1 MLRRC
6 PKACQDND
14 HMPLPTSEPK
24 VFGAFFKHEP
34 SRMICQL
41 YRWVWLGLYLVL
53 FALKDSLPE
62 KFSRDATLL
71 AEMIES
77 GTSDEGSYGAMAMIY
92 SMVPGPLLPFLP
104 VCVAL
109 PTLWI
114 ILGYVRSYPVM
125 LLLPIL
131 FPPFL
136 IMNFMNPTK
145 ETLVAILALFVYRI
159 AKSRLSVLSAVALI
173 CVTYVVYAKFVRIY
187 YFLIAAFFAG
197 IWLTR
202 VLPAAVTIGGAAIVL
217 LLMAFLPSEVYET
230 LQGPRDEAAR
240 FMEFSGHVVRTF
252 FYNLMPPK
260 DVIAFLVN
268 TAWGVLVMLF
278 PFVIAQSFN
287 EALMMINVYFF
298 LGMARATIKYKT
310 GVGQLPAYL
319 FFGHILTQAQFEPD
333 LGSYVRHFSVM
344 FVILAPGMQY
354 MFRLKPADEIAQED
368 EKLPQETDDSTS
380 LTTAR

>member
-1 MLRRC
+1 
-6 PKACQDND
+6 
-14 HMPLPTSEPK
+14 MPLSANAPK

-34 SRMICQL
+34 SRLICQL
-41 YRWVWLGLYLVL
+41 YRWLWLGLYIAL

-71 AEMIES
+71 AEMIEGGS
-77 GTSDEGSYGAMAMIY
+77 YDEGSYGAMAMIY
-92 SMVPGPLLPFLP
+92 SLVPGPLLPFLP

-125 LLLPIL
+125 MLLPIL

-145 ETLVAILALFVYRI
+145 ETLVAILALFVYRV
-159 AKSRLSVLSAVALI
+159 AKSRLSVISAVIVI
-173 CVTYVVYAKFVRIY
+173 CITYIVYAKFIRIY
-187 YFLIAAFFAG
+187 YFLIAAFFSG

-202 VLPAAVTIGGAAIVL
+202 VLPAAVSIGGAALVFL
-217 LLMAFLPSEVYET
+217 MMAFLPKEVFET
-230 LQGPRDEAAR
+230 LQAPRDEAAR
-240 FMEFSGHVVRTF
+240 YMEFSGHVVRTF
-252 FYNLMPPK
+252 FYNVMPPT

-287 EALMMINVYFF
+287 EALMMINVYFY
-298 LGMARATIKYKT
+298 LGMVRATIKNKT
-310 GVGQLPAYL
+310 GVSQLPAYL
-319 FFGHILTQAQFEPD
+319 FLGHILTQAQFEPD

-354 MFRLKPADEIAQED
+354 MFRLKPAEEIAYED
-368 EKLPQETDDSTS
+368 EDQQPQAAEDSTS
-380 LTTAR
+380 LTTAK